1 LQKIYRKMKK
11 TNIVIIGSGMAGI
24 SAAIYLKRANAKF
37 VLLEGNLAGGMLNQL
52 KSIENYPAMPNTTGS
67 DILIA
72 LMDQLRFNNIP
83 VNYGNVQTILKE
95 SDGFEV
101 VTDVE
106 SYEAKAVIVATGMN
120 QANKS
125 IPGEEKYSGM
135 GVSYCATC
143 DGNFFKGADI
153 AVVGN
158 NNICL
163 EEAIYLANLAKKVY
177 LVCPDDELQ
186 GDLTLIQRIKEYKN
200 IEFIYSSKV
209 DEIMGDD
216 FGVTSIKVNDKIYEV
231 AGVFPYVG
239 KKSTSMILNN
249 LKPEKQGIFI
259 KTNEEMMTNI
269 PGLYAAGDIVAKKT
283 KQLITA
289 AGDGASAATS
299 ADNYCKLLWLEAKQ
313 W

>member
-1 LQKIYRKMKK
+1 MKQ
-11 TNIVIIGSGMAGI
+11 TDIVIIGSGMAGI

-37 VLLEGNLAGGMLNQL
+37 VLLEGNMAGGMLNQL
-52 KSIENYPAMPNTTGS
+52 KSVENFPAMPNTTGS

-72 LMDQLRFNNIP
+72 LMDQLRFNDIQIT
-83 VNYGNVQTILKE
+83 YGNAQTILKE
-95 SDGFEV
+95 GEGFEV

-106 SYEAKAVIVATGMN
+106 SYDAKAVIVATGMS

-125 IPGEEKYSGM
+125 IPGEEKYAGM

-153 AVVGN
+153 AVIGN

-177 LVCPDDELQ
+177 LVCPDEELQ
-186 GDLTLIQRIKEYKN
+186 GDSKLIQKIKEYQN
-200 IEFIYSSKV
+200 IDFIYSSTV
-209 DEIMGDD
+209 DEIVGDD
-216 FGVTSIKVNDKIYEV
+216 FGVTGIKVKDKVYDV
-231 AGVFPYVG
+231 MGVFPYVG

-249 LKPEKQGIFI
+249 LKPEKQGIFL
-259 KTNEEMMTNI
+259 KVNEEMMTNI

-283 KQLITA
+283 RQLITA
-289 AGDGASAATS
+289 AGDGAAAATS
-299 ADNYCKLLWLEAKQ
+299 ADNFCKLIK
-313 W
+313 